1 MSVGGTA
8 PNGGTLAIGLPAT
21 GGTAQFA
28 GLSAPGMTVRLNLGN
43 GTATGTIVAGAFAV
57 DGAGGGANLF
67 GAVAGNTTPTAALI
81 STITPAVDPA
91 YTFNTCVIEATFCTI
106 SQIDQT
112 QNTATFAGLEPLLFP
127 GPFLPDLPQYS
138 LQLLGL
144 PLVAPDQLTDPDVI
158 PANISDIDY

>member
-1 MSVGGTA
+1 
-8 PNGGTLAIGLPAT
+8 
-21 GGTAQFA
+21 
-28 GLSAPGMTVRLNLGN
+28 
-43 GTATGTIVAGAFAV
+43 VAGAFAV

-67 GAVAGNTTPTAALI
+67 GAVAGNTMPTAALI